1 MSAKETRPNLSDII
15 SAKEFRRWY
24 WLKEEL
30 VNYCKSKSISSR
42 GNKFEVADRIAEYL
56 ETGQIIKSESK
67 SKSKS
72 KSTPGKT
79 KASQFNWAK
88 ALLTLETVITDNLT
102 FGKNFRGF
110 MTEQIGSKFVCHS
123 DFMDW
128 VKANVGKTLSDAVE
142 AWWELEARK
151 KDPNFK
157 RKIAPQNMLAQY
169 TRNFFAD
176 NPNKTHADMMRCWKL
191 KKALPNQGKV
201 VYETSDLLL
210 EE

>member
-1 MSAKETRPNLSDII
+1 MSVKEKRPNLSDIS

-30 VNYCKSKSISSR
+30 VAYCKSTSISTA
-42 GNKFEVADRIAEYL
+42 GGKFEIVDRIAEYL
-56 ETGQIIKSESK
+56 ETGKVIKPK
-67 SKSKS
+67 RI
-72 KSTPGKT
+72 TPKT
-79 KASQFNWAK
+79 KRSRFDWAK
-88 ALLTLETVITDNLT
+88 APLSLETVITDNLT

-128 VKANVGKTLSDAVE
+128 VKANVGKTLADALK
-142 AWWELEARK
+142 AWCELEDRK

-169 TRNFFAD
+169 ARDFLTD
-176 NPNKTHADMMRCWKL
+176 NPDLTHADMMRCWKL
-191 KKALPNQGKV
+191 KKALPNEGKV
-201 VYETSDLLL
+201 VYEASDLLL
-210 EE
+210 QEQDIPSF